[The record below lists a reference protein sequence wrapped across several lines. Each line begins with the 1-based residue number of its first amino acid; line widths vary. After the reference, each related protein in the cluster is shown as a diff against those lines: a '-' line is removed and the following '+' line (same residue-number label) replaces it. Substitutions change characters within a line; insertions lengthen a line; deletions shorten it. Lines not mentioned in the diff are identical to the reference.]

1 MQRRRDRRCVPLLL
15 NVGDAALEGEV
26 ELGVP
31 AVAPARRLVAEFLG
45 TCFLVAIVVGSGIH
59 AERLSDDV
67 GLRLLENAL
76 ATGAGLLA
84 LILTFGHVSGARFN
98 PLVTGAA
105 VVGGDLRPRDAGPE
119 VAVQLAGALCGAI
132 VANLMFALPA
142 VTWSQ
147 HERSSLPLLLAELVA
162 SFGLLTVILGVVRS
176 PRPETVALA
185 VGAYITAAYWF
196 TSSTSFANP
205 AVTLART
212 VTDTFSGIAPRSA
225 PGFIA
230 AQCLG
235 AAAALIVDRF
245 LHPRSTS

>member
-1 MQRRRDRRCVPLLL
+1 MLRSPHRTRCRLLL
-15 NVGDAALEGEV
+15 NVGDAALDREV

-31 AVAPARRLVAEFLG
+31 SVTLGRRLVAEFLG
-45 TCFLVAIVVGSGIH
+45 TGLLVAIVVGSGIH

-76 ATGAGLLA
+76 ATGAGLVA
-84 LILTFGHVSGARFN
+84 LIWAFGHVSGARFN
-98 PLVTGAA
+98 PVVTGAA
-105 VVGGDLRPRDAGPE
+105 VVGGDLRPREAAPE
-119 VAVQLAGALCGAI
+119 IAAQVAGALCGAM

-147 HERSSLPLLLAELVA
+147 HERASSALFLAEVVA
-162 SFGLLTVILGVVRS
+162 TFGLVTVILGVVRS
-176 PRPETVALA
+176 PRPETVAVA

-212 VTDTFSGIAPRSA
+212 ITDTFSGIAPRSA
-225 PGFIA
+225 PAFVV

-235 AAAALIVDRF
+235 AALALALDRF
-245 LHPRSTS
+245 LHPRSPS